1 VGLAHVGFTVFPA
14 IRYDICQSSFDFY
27 EFPRITKGTAVRIL
41 SSFLRRSR
49 LTALA
54 ISALLAVGCSE
65 QSKVTVIK
73 LGHGLDPTHPVH
85 KSMLFM
91 AERVAELSGGT
102 MSIDIYPSQQLG
114 TEREC
119 LELLQIGSLGMTK
132 SSSSVI
138 EQFAPSYRVL
148 GLPYLFRDQDHMY
161 KVLEGA
167 IGQRL
172 LTDAVE
178 YKLRGITFFDAG
190 SRSFYT
196 KEKPVMEP
204 ADLDG
209 MKIRVQESFMAFR
222 MVSALGGSPT
232 PISWGELYTALQ
244 QGVVDGAEN
253 NPPSFYISRQYEVC
267 KYYSLDE
274 HTSVPDV
281 LLMSTVL
288 WNTLTSEQQDI
299 VLQAATEA
307 AQLQK
312 VLWKEATDHALAEV
326 QAAGVEVFHPDKS
339 LFSAKV
345 ADVYESFRDQPEI
358 YQLIQDIKAVQ

>member
-1 VGLAHVGFTVFPA
+1 MKTRRHHH
-14 IRYDICQSSFDFY
+14 
-27 EFPRITKGTAVRIL
+27 RIL
-41 SSFLRRSR
+41 LSIILG
-49 LTALA
+49 LT
-54 ISALLAVGCSE
+54 ILLAQGCS
-65 QSKVTVIK
+65 KTDTVTTIK

-85 KSMLFM
+85 KSMTFM

-102 MSIDIYPSQQLG
+102 MRIDIYPSQQLG

-119 LELLQIGSLGMTK
+119 LELLQIGSLDMTK

-172 LTDAVE
+172 LTDAVD
-178 YKLRGITFFDAG
+178 YKLQGITFFDAG

-196 KEKPVMEP
+196 KEKPILVP
-204 ADLDG
+204 ADLVG
-209 MKIRVQESFMAFR
+209 MKIRVQESIMAFR

-267 KYYSLDE
+267 KFYSLDE

-288 WNTLTSEQQDI
+288 WNTLTPEQQTI
-299 VLQAATEA
+299 IMQAAAEA
-307 AQLQK
+307 AELQK
-312 VLWKEATDHALAEV
+312 VLWKEASDYALEQV
-326 QAAGVEVFHPDKS
+326 QAAGVQIFYPDKS

-345 ADVYESFRDQPEI
+345 SEVYESFRDQPEL
-358 YQLIQDIKAVQ
+358 YQLIQDIQAVQ